1 MIPNRAKRPVVGRS
15 LCENLKS
22 GLLLGR
28 EILIA
33 VRQQD
38 RALDHDEGV
47 IQGAVARIAAG
58 A

>member
-1 MIPNRAKRPVVGRS
+1 VGRS
-15 LCENLKS
+15 QCEDLKS
-22 GLLLGR
+22 SLLLGR

-47 IQGAVARIAAG
+47 IERAVARIAAG